1 MSFDHRPS
9 ALVRMSPLLLFL
21 AGVVAGAVW
30 SPRAAPEALPGRAA
44 LEARTTEAATTG
56 EAPSPGAA
64 RVTAPSPQTVPD
76 VARHGLSNEERE
88 TIELFRE
95 ASPAVVYITSMVVRR
110 DMFTLNV
117 LEIPQGTGSGFL
129 WDDQGHVVTNYHVIR
144 GADAAQ
150 VTLADNST
158 WEAKLIGTAPEKDLA
173 VLRIEA
179 PREHLHPIQVGNS
192 GDLLVGQKVLAIGNP
207 FGLDQ
212 TLTTGIISA
221 LGREIESVTRIPIR
235 DVIQTD
241 AAINPGNS
249 GGPLLDSAGR
259 LIGVNTAIYSPSGAY
274 AGIGFAIPVDT
285 VKWVVPDLITHGR
298 VVRATLGV
306 HLAALQVG
314 QRLGIEGALVLDVVP
329 GSGAER
335 AGIKP
340 TRRDT
345 RDRAVLGDVIVAI
358 DGEAVKDNNDLIL
371 LLETKKPGD
380 HVQVELMRDGRR
392 EAVTVT
398 LTSSE

>member
-1 MSFDHRPS
+1 MGRRRSRRHQ
-9 ALVRMSPLLLFL
+9 
-21 AGVVAGAVW
+21 
-30 SPRAAPEALPGRAA
+30 LPCD
-44 LEARTTEAATTG
+44 
-56 EAPSPGAA
+56 P
-64 RVTAPSPQTVPD
+64 
-76 VARHGLSNEERE
+76 
-88 TIELFRE
+88 
-95 ASPAVVYITSMVVRR
+95 RR
-110 DMFTLNV
+110 D
-117 LEIPQGTGSGFL
+117 
-129 WDDQGHVVTNYHVIR
+129 R
-144 GADAAQ
+144 AQ
-150 VTLADNST
+150 VTLSDNST
-158 WEAKLIGTAPEKDLA
+158 WEAKLVGTAPEKDLA

-179 PREHLHPIQVGNS
+179 PRERLQPIQVGNS

-235 DVIQTD
+235 DVVQTD

-285 VKWVVPDLITHGR
+285 VKWVVPDLITHGK

-314 QRLGIEGALVLDVVP
+314 RRLGIEGALVLDVVP

-340 TRRDT
+340 TRRDA
-345 RDRAVLGDVIVAI
+345 RGQALLGDVIVAI

-371 LLETKKPGD
+371 LLETKKAGD
-380 HVQVELMRDGRR
+380 RVQVELMRDGRR
-392 EAVTVT
+392 EAVMVT
-398 LTSSE
+398 LTSSD